1 MLLKHLAFSSI
12 FGHSLLVSAESRIH
26 YLKMNPKNWIYWDAE
41 NLEMIFGFSLLFSA
55 ESRVRYFLL
64 QKAADGA
71 KQFFPNI
78 ILSFQIKRVLSWK

>member
-26 YLKMNPKNWIYWDAE
+26 YLEMNPKNWIYWDAE
-41 NLEMIFGFSLLFSA
+41 KLEMIFGFSLLFNA
-55 ESRVRYFLL
+55 KSRVRYFLL